1 MGGEPQNFRL
11 TNVDVCLQTLR
22 LPTVTTVEVPA
33 GIDWKEVAM
42 YVMSKYK
49 IEIAGGLGAS
59 AGKVNVICL

>member
-1 MGGEPQNFRL
+1 MY
-11 TNVDVCLQTLR
+11 VCLQALR

-42 YVMSKYK
+42 YVMNKYK

-59 AGKVNVICL
+59 AGKVIIMYLLTEHA